1 MRILTGIQPSGLP
14 HLGNY
19 FGAMRQVCELQ
30 QKGESFLFIADYHA
44 LTTSPEPEKLR
55 DNILN
60 LAIDFI
66 ACGIDLDK
74 TVFFRQS
81 SVPEVC
87 ELAWMLAN
95 VSPVGLMERAHSYKD
110 KIAKGFAPNCG
121 LFTYPILM
129 AADILLYGS
138 NLVPVGKDQK
148 QHLEITRD
156 LAIKFNN
163 QYGEIFTIPEGFIP
177 ETVAVVPGI
186 DGQKMSKSY
195 GNTIPIFGREK
206 EIKKTVMN
214 IVTDCKALEDPK
226 DPETCNVVALY
237 KLFATPGEFAEM
249 CGRYRAGNYGY
260 GHAKQALFEKIWAHF
275 EPMRARREELANNMD
290 FVEGLLRKNGERARE
305 EAAKTLD
312 KVRSAVGL
320 R

>member
-30 QKGESFLFIADYHA
+30 NKGESFLFIADYHA
-44 LTTSPEPEKLR
+44 LTTSPDPQKLR
-55 DNILN
+55 ENILN

-81 SVPEVC
+81 AVPEVC

-148 QHLEITRD
+148 QHLEIARD
-156 LAIKFNN
+156 LALKFNSRF
-163 QYGEIFTIPEGFIP
+163 GDILTIPEEMIP
-177 ETVAVVPGI
+177 EEVAVVPGI

-195 GNTIPIFGREK
+195 NNTIPIFGKEK
-206 EIKKTVMN
+206 ALRKTVMS
-214 IVTDCKALEDPK
+214 IVTDCKGLEEPK
-226 DPETCNVVALY
+226 DPESCNVVALY
-237 KLFATPGEFAEM
+237 KLFASEAELESM
-249 CGRYRAGNYGY
+249 KEKYRAGNYGY
-260 GHAKQALFEKIWAHF
+260 GHAKQELFEKMWEFFA
-275 EPMRARREELANNMD
+275 PMRARRAELEANLD
-290 FVEGLLRKNGERARE
+290 FVEELLRKNGERAR
-305 EAAKTLD
+305 AAANVTLD
-312 KVRSAVGL
+312 KVRRAVGL
-320 R
+320 I

>member
-30 QKGESFLFIADYHA
+30 NRGESFLFIADYHA
-44 LTTSPEPEKLR
+44 LTTSPEPAVLQE
-55 DNILN
+55 NIRN
-60 LAIDFI
+60 LALDFI
-66 ACGIDLDK
+66 SCGVDLDK

-87 ELAWMLAN
+87 ELAWILAN
-95 VSPVGLMERAHSYKD
+95 VTPVGLMERAHSYKD

-138 NLVPVGKDQK
+138 GLVPVGKDQK

-163 QYGEIFTIPEGFIP
+163 QYGEIFTVPEGFIP

-195 GNTIPIFGREK
+195 GNTIPIFGKEK
-206 EIKKTVMN
+206 AIRKTVMN
-214 IVTDCKALEDPK
+214 IVTDCKGLEEPK
-226 DPETCNVVALY
+226 DPDSCNVFALY
-237 KLFATPGEFAEM
+237 KLFATPEEVEEM
-249 CGRYRAGNYGY
+249 RSNYTGGNYGY
-260 GHAKQALFEKIWAHF
+260 GHAKAALFQKMWSFF
-275 EPMRARREELANNMD
+275 EPMRERRAELEKD
-290 FVEGLLRKNGERARE
+290 PQFVKDVLHEHGKRARN
-305 EAAKTLD
+305 EALKMMER
-312 KVRSAVGL
+312 VRSAVGL
-320 R
+320 